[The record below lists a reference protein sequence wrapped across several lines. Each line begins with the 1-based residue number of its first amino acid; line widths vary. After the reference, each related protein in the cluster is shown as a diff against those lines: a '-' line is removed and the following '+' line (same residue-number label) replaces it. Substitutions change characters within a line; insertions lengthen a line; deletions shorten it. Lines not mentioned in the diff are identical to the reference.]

1 MIKGFVF
8 KVWLCC
14 ILVSPFILYIIAV
27 LSGKPSSVENAI
39 KFYILVICVSV
50 AYSMPSLLVFSLA
63 VPHLKKLQAST
74 LEKTMLASAITILL
88 IQGTF
93 QLFRAGLEIF
103 FHHIT
108 LTYIVVTITA
118 INYFNND
125 LEKREDA

>member
-1 MIKGFVF
+1 VSALHI
-8 KVWLCC
+8 LC
-14 ILVSPFILYIIAV
+14 LRSW
-27 LSGKPSSVENAI
+27 
-39 KFYILVICVSV
+39 
-50 AYSMPSLLVFSLA
+50 FSA
-63 VPHLKKLQAST
+63 WQFRTLKKLQAST